1 MGKDRTENFESP
13 LDEVFEEL
21 PQENPPAN
29 LQQRCLAALD
39 EIDAERG
46 SLSVPRWYAPL
57 RNVVATA
64 AVLVLAVGLF
74 TLLPLFMSAK
84 KAARSTSCL
93 SNQGQLR
100 VAAQPPSQ
108 PVPKVEAGPRMAP
121 GMPGAPPTPPAE
133 DVDELRSITAR
144 IAPSPPPGREPT
156 VNTEPLSGK
165 LRFQGEREMFVS
177 EEAEAEEEWVEGGDA
192 FGFDDGH
199 AKWAGRPADSTI
211 VTHAARQQPALAP
224 QPPQAPE
231 VEEPWRDLS
240 GEREVVVDK
249 ELELEVKDVEKSYDE
264 ARLIVE
270 KHGGFVASDEISID
284 AHALDTAVLTIRLPK
299 DGFEAAI
306 TELRELGRVIKL
318 VGESQDVTR
327 EYFTQGAGIR
337 SRADREQMLVE
348 KYEKETNSRKKRQ
361 LKAEI
366 EQLRREMRRE
376 KEILTKLAE
385 ETHWPTLQLTL
396 RERGGPV
403 GFLSEMLERSG
414 GALAWVGATA
424 IIWVPLVV
432 LLTLFWGRLR
442 RTSQ

>member
-1 MGKDRTENFESP
+1 MDKDRTENFESP
-13 LDEVFEEL
+13 LDEVFDEL
-21 PQENPPAN
+21 PQENPPTD

-39 EIDAERG
+39 EIDAEQG
-46 SLSVPRWYAPL
+46 IWSAPWWYAPL
-57 RNVVATA
+57 RNVAATA

-84 KAARSTSCL
+84 QAP
-93 SNQGQLR
+93 
-100 VAAQPPSQ
+100 QPGQ
-108 PVPKVEAGPRMAP
+108 PVPKVAAGPGMAP
-121 GMPGAPPTPPAE
+121 GMPAPPPAPPA
-133 DVDELRSITAR
+133 DALDELRPATAR
-144 IAPSPPPGREPT
+144 LAPSPRPEREATVQTEAPTGGAIDGWMDYRPGLKST
-156 VNTEPLSGK
+156 VEWPEEEQTEAE
-165 LRFQGEREMFVS
+165 GEREGRQVLFY
-177 EEAEAEEEWVEGGDA
+177 
-192 FGFDDGH
+192 DGH
-199 AKWAGRPADSTI
+199 TELASKPPDP
-211 VTHAARQQPALAP
+211 VTLGHPTSRSG

-240 GEREVVVDK
+240 GERQVVVDK

-264 ARLIVE
+264 ARSIVE

-299 DGFEAAI
+299 DGFDAAI
-306 TELRELGRVIKL
+306 TELRELGRVLKL

-327 EYFTQGAGIR
+327 EYFTQGAQIR
-337 SRADREQMLVE
+337 SRADREQILVE
-348 KYEKETNSRKKRQ
+348 KYEKETNPRRKRQ

-366 EQLRREMRRE
+366 DQLRREMRRE
-376 KEILTKLAE
+376 KEILMKLAE
-385 ETHWPTLQLTL
+385 ETHWPMLQLTL
-396 RERGGPV
+396 QERGGPA

-414 GALAWVGATA
+414 HALAWVGATA

>member
-1 MGKDRTENFESP
+1 MDKDRTENFESP
-13 LDEVFEEL
+13 LDEVFDDL
-21 PQENPPAN
+21 PQESPPRN
-29 LQQRCLAALD
+29 LHQRCVNALD
-39 EIDAERG
+39 EIDAKRG
-46 SLSVPRWYAPL
+46 ILSAPWWYAPL
-57 RNVVATA
+57 RNVAATA

-84 KAARSTSCL
+84 QAP
-93 SNQGQLR
+93 
-100 VAAQPPSQ
+100 QPGQ
-108 PVPKVEAGPRMAP
+108 PVPEARAGPEMAP
-121 GMPGAPPTPPAE
+121 GMAGPAPEPPAE
-133 DVDELRSITAR
+133 TEYETAQTEAPGDWVHQDAQSKSGSFSLAPDQAGWIDHR
-144 IAPSPPPGREPT
+144 IGLEPT
-156 VNTEPLSGK
+156 ELT
-165 LRFQGEREMFVS
+165 
-177 EEAEAEEEWVEGGDA
+177 EEERAAGGVA
-192 FGFDDGH
+192 FRDGN
-199 AKWAGRPADSTI
+199 AKWAGRPPESVSGTQAI
-211 VTHAARQQPALAP
+211 EQQLFWEG

-240 GEREVVVDK
+240 GERQVVVDK

-264 ARLIVE
+264 ARSIVE
-270 KHGGFVASDEISID
+270 KHGGFVASDEINID

-306 TELRELGRVIKL
+306 TELRKLGTLLKL

-327 EYFTQGAGIR
+327 EYFSQGAEIR

-348 KYEKETNSRKKRQ
+348 KYEKETNPRKKRQ
-361 LKAEI
+361 LKDEI

-396 RERGGPV
+396 KERGGPG

-414 GALAWVGATA
+414 RALAWVGATA